1 MVPPL
6 KMKGSATMS
15 ATPNKANNP
24 AVTPDVEATVSGK
37 AETPNAGTASKAEAA
52 KTETPATAAGTPDVA
67 ATDTAK
73 TDTPTAG
80 TAAKARKGV
89 QVSAT
94 VSQEFYEKWDEL
106 HWEKR
111 MSPTDMVRE
120 AVQEYAK
127 ANGITVPA
135 KA

>member
-15 ATPNKANNP
+15 AAPNK
-24 AVTPDVEATVSGK
+24 T
-37 AETPNAGTASKAEAA
+37 TADAAKAEAA
-52 KTETPATAAGTPDVA
+52 KTETPATAEAPATATPEVKA
-67 ATDTAK
+67 DTV
-73 TDTPTAG
+73 
-80 TAAKARKGV
+80 KARKGV

-106 HWEKR
+106 HWTKR

-120 AVQEYAK
+120 AVQDYAK

>member
-15 ATPNKANNP
+15 AAPNK
-24 AVTPDVEATVSGK
+24 T
-37 AETPNAGTASKAEAA
+37 TADAAKTEAA
-52 KTETPATAAGTPDVA
+52 KTETALAAAPATATPEVKA
-67 ATDTAK
+67 DTV
-73 TDTPTAG
+73 
-80 TAAKARKGV
+80 KARKGV

>member
-1 MVPPL
+1 
-6 KMKGSATMS
+6 MKGSATMS
-15 ATPNKANNP
+15 AAPNKANNP

-52 KTETPATAAGTPDVA
+52 KTEAPATATPEVKA
-67 ATDTAK
+67 ETV
-73 TDTPTAG
+73 
-80 TAAKARKGV
+80 KARKGV

-106 HWEKR
+106 HWTKR

>member
-1 MVPPL
+1 
-6 KMKGSATMS
+6 MS
-15 ATPNKANNP
+15 ATPNK
-24 AVTPDVEATVSGK
+24 T
-37 AETPNAGTASKAEAA
+37 TADAAKTEAA
-52 KTETPATAAGTPDVA
+52 KTETL
-67 ATDTAK
+67 ATDSAK
-73 TDTPTAG
+73 TETPTAG
-80 TAAKARKGV
+80 TTAASKARKGV

-106 HWEKR
+106 HWTKR

>member
-1 MVPPL
+1 
-6 KMKGSATMS
+6 MKGSATMS
-15 ATPNKANNP
+15 ATPNK
-24 AVTPDVEATVSGK
+24 T
-37 AETPNAGTASKAEAA
+37 TADAAKTEAA
-52 KTETPATAAGTPDVA
+52 KTETPATAAGTPDVKA
-67 ATDTAK
+67 ADSAK
-73 TDTPTAG
+73 TETPTAG
-80 TAAKARKGV
+80 TAAASKARKGV

-120 AVQEYAK
+120 AVQDYAK

>member
-1 MVPPL
+1 
-6 KMKGSATMS
+6 MKGSATMS
-15 ATPNKANNP
+15 ATPNK
-24 AVTPDVEATVSGK
+24 T
-37 AETPNAGTASKAEAA
+37 TADAAKAEAA
-52 KTETPATAAGTPDVA
+52 KTETPATAGETPA
-67 ATDTAK
+67 ATEA
-73 TDTPTAG
+73 PT
-80 TAAKARKGV
+80 TAAASKARKGV

-106 HWEKR
+106 HWTKR

-120 AVQEYAK
+120 AVQDYAK

>member
-1 MVPPL
+1 
-6 KMKGSATMS
+6 MKGSATMS

-37 AETPNAGTASKAEAA
+37 TETRNAGTASKAEAA
-52 KTETPATAAGTPDVA
+52 KTDTPAEAPATATPEVK
-67 ATDTAK
+67 TETAS
-73 TDTPTAG
+73 
-80 TAAKARKGV
+80 KARKGV

-120 AVQEYAK
+120 AVQDYAK

>member
-1 MVPPL
+1 
-6 KMKGSATMS
+6 MS
-15 ATPNKANNP
+15 AAPNK
-24 AVTPDVEATVSGK
+24 T
-37 AETPNAGTASKAEAA
+37 TADAAKTEAA
-52 KTETPATAAGTPDVA
+52 KTETAPAAAPATATPEVKA
-67 ATDTAK
+67 DTV
-73 TDTPTAG
+73 
-80 TAAKARKGV
+80 KARKGV

>member
-15 ATPNKANNP
+15 AAPNK
-24 AVTPDVEATVSGK
+24 T
-37 AETPNAGTASKAEAA
+37 TADAA
-52 KTETPATAAGTPDVA
+52 KTETAPAAAPATATPEVKA
-67 ATDTAK
+67 DTV
-73 TDTPTAG
+73 
-80 TAAKARKGV
+80 KARKGV

>member
-1 MVPPL
+1 
-6 KMKGSATMS
+6 MKGSATMS
-15 ATPNKANNP
+15 AAPNK
-24 AVTPDVEATVSGK
+24 T
-37 AETPNAGTASKAEAA
+37 TADAA
-52 KTETPATAAGTPDVA
+52 KTEAS
-67 ATDTAK
+67 K
-73 TDTPTAG
+73 TDTPTTTEAPA
-80 TAAKARKGV
+80 TATPEVKTETVKARKGV

-94 VSQEFYEKWDEL
+94 VSQDFYEKWDEL